1 MDETTTDA
9 INRLMTEVE
18 ETRLEMKTL
27 KDAIKDILEQNDEYR
42 TMQEEMKELTTKRGE
57 LKKVL
62 QEDKDYQLRN
72 SELDELKFKMKDLY
86 EIMSHHL
93 VTYYNETKSTQFKG
107 SDGEVRQLVISAKIG
122 RPEADISAQS

>member
-9 INRLMTEVE
+9 IERLMTEVE
-18 ETRLEMKTL
+18 ETRAEMKTL
-27 KDAIKDILEQNDEYR
+27 KEAVKDILEQNDEVK
-42 TMQEEMKELTTKRGE
+42 TIQEELKEVAPKRAKLKEL
-57 LKKVL
+57 LAD
-62 QEDKDYQLRN
+62 DKDFQLRN
-72 SELDELKFKMKDLY
+72 GELEELKFKLKDLQ

-122 RPEADISAQS
+122 RSEADIAPQS